1 MRIVFMGTPE
11 FAVPSLERLY
21 HDGHD
26 VSAVFTQPDKK
37 RNRGMNL
44 SFSPVKQLA
53 IEHST
58 PVYQPES
65 LKDGEALE
73 ILRKLEC
80 ELIAVV
86 AYGKLL
92 PREILELPSFGCVNI
107 HGSLLPKYRGAAP
120 IQWAVINGETETG
133 VTSMFMAEE
142 LDAGDM
148 LFCGKTAI
156 GENETSG
163 DLHDRLSILGAELLS
178 ETVTAILR
186 GEAVRIPQDSNAAT
200 FAPPLHKNMSSIDWA
215 DTALNI
221 KNKIRGLNP
230 WPTAT
235 AEFSGKTYK
244 IFTANIQFMESART
258 PGTIVSEGAEGVAVA
273 CADGVVMIKELQ
285 APGGKRMAASDF
297 LRGNSICL

>member
-1 MRIVFMGTPE
+1 MGTPE

-26 VSAVFTQPDKK
+26 VAAVFTQPDKK

-53 IEHST
+53 LAHST

-73 ILRKLEC
+73 ILRELEC

-92 PREILELPSFGCVNI
+92 PREILELPRLGCVNI

-133 VTSMFMAEE
+133 VTAMMMAEG

-148 LFCGKTAI
+148 LLCKKTAI

-178 ETVTAILR
+178 DTVTAISR

-200 FAPPLHKNMSSIDWA
+200 FAPPLGKSMSPIDWT

-230 WPTAT
+230 WPVAT
-235 AEFSGKTYK
+235 AEFQGTTYK
-244 IFTANIQFMESART
+244 IFAADIVQRETKDI
-258 PGTIVSEGAEGVAVA
+258 PGTIISAGEAGLVVA
-273 CADGVVMIKELQ
+273 CADGIVTIKELQ
-285 APGGKRMAASDF
+285 APGGRRMAAADF
-297 LRGNSICL
+297 LRGNSLCR

>member
-1 MRIVFMGTPE
+1 MGTPE
-11 FAVPSLERLY
+11 FAVPSLERMY

-26 VSAVFTQPDKK
+26 VAAVFTQPDKK

-53 IEHST
+53 LEHST

-73 ILRKLEC
+73 ILRGLEC

-92 PREILELPSFGCVNI
+92 PREILDLPRFGCVNI

-133 VTSMFMAEE
+133 VTSMYMAEE

-148 LFCGKTAI
+148 VFWEKTAI
-156 GENETSG
+156 GEDETSG
-163 DLHDRLSILGAELLS
+163 DLHDRLSLMGAELLA
-178 ETVTAILR
+178 ETVSAISR
-186 GEAVRIPQDSNAAT
+186 GEAVQMPQDSEKAT
-200 FAPPLHKNMSSIDWA
+200 FAPPLHKNMSPIDWA

-230 WPTAT
+230 WPAAT
-235 AEFSGKTYK
+235 AEFRGKTYK
-244 IFTANIQFMESART
+244 IFAADIQLMET
-258 PGTIVSEGAEGVAVA
+258 MKDPGTVISEEAEGLAVA
-273 CADGVVMIKELQ
+273 CADGVVIIKELQ
-285 APGGKRMAASDF
+285 APGGKRMAVADF
-297 LRGNSICL
+297 LRGNSICR